1 MTDASAEAEV
11 QAAVDVAKAK
21 LTAALPLRPRDLK
34 PTLLS
39 EYLYLALT
47 VLLFVGVSLLI
58 SYDIPDQMFELR
70 NGTLIPIE
78 SFDPAIH
85 GPYPSCHPQH
95 GKHLAADG
103 VTFVDNSEVKE
114 PGPFP
119 IGHPR
124 NDAWRNRT
132 LEDNLSAASIQPSIH
147 LLLISILTLFV
158 GTKHAVFLY
167 ARPGEDEGVEEERDL
182 SIHSTLQDS
191 DAYRFPVMGSL
202 VLFSLFIV
210 YKFLDAEWIKFLF
223 SVYVVLMCINGL
235 AMNLGHYVALRF
247 NYKSLKTFAAVG
259 TIPYFDVRIT
269 RVDILTYIVSTILGM
284 AYLYTKHWVV
294 NNIMAISFCILALK
308 LIGLASYKT
317 GAIMLI
323 GLFFY
328 DVFWVFGS
336 EPVFGS
342 NVMVTVA
349 QGVEAPIVLKF
360 PRGQD
365 GCGKMQFSMLGLGD
379 IVVPGI
385 FISLLAKW
393 DVNRIKDAAQA
404 KFAYFNAGESVNR
417 NVCLYYT

>member
-1 MTDASAEAEV
+1 MPPSQLEEEITAQVEA
-11 QAAVDVAKAK
+11 AKSQI
-21 LTAALPLRPRDLK
+21 TAALPLRPRQLR
-34 PTLLS
+34 PALLTD
-39 EYLYLALT
+39 YLFLALS
-47 VLLFVGVSLLI
+47 VLFFIAVSLVLT
-58 SYDIPDQMFELR
+58 YDIPENMIELP
-70 NGTLIPIE
+70 NGTLIPVDT
-78 SFDPAIH
+78 FDAAQH

-95 GKHLAADG
+95 GKHLAPDG
-103 VTFVDNSEVKE
+103 ESFVDNSEVKA
-114 PGPFP
+114 PGPYP
-119 IGHPR
+119 VGHPLHPE
-124 NDAWRNRT
+124 W
-132 LEDNLSAASIQPSIH
+132 LERLKAENLSWRAIQPSIH
-147 LLLISILTLFV
+147 LLVISILTLFV

-167 ARPGEDEGVEEERDL
+167 ARPGEDEGVEEAVDL

-210 YKFLDAEWIKFLF
+210 YKFLDAEWLKFLF
-223 SVYVVLMCINGL
+223 SVYVVIMCINGL
-235 AMNLGHYVALRF
+235 AMNMGHYVALRF
-247 NYKSLKTFAAVG
+247 NFKSLQTFKAVG

-269 RVDILTYIVSTILGM
+269 RIDLVTYFLSACIGATYM
-284 AYLYTKHWVV
+284 YTKNWVV
-294 NNIMAISFCILALK
+294 NNLMAVSFCILALK
-308 LIGLASYKT
+308 LIGLSSYKT

-385 FISLLAKW
+385 FIGLLAKW
-393 DVNRIKDAAQA
+393 DVNRKSETSAFTYLNSG
-404 KFAYFNAGESVNR
+404 KRFHF
-417 NVCLYYT
+417 LT